1 MAIGSASI
9 SDWLR
14 KKQEIF
20 LFSQLERIA
29 TQNQGYYE
37 GAFNTP
43 LKTLYSGLSLNG
55 HLYKTNNSVKRPPR
69 VGPCLSL
76 LPSFDSLSDAHLSTI
91 SLRRTLY
98 AGPKGVH
105 VRESRL

>member
-1 MAIGSASI
+1 MAIGSALI

-20 LFSQLERIA
+20 LFRQLERIT

-37 GAFNTP
+37 GAFDTR
-43 LKTLYSGLSLNG
+43 LKALYSGLSLNG
-55 HLYKTNNSVKRPPR
+55 HLDRTNTSIKRTPR
-69 VGPCLSL
+69 VDPCLSL
-76 LPSFDSLSDAHLSTI
+76 YSLHL
-91 SLRRTLY
+91 TLC